1 VDTDTP
7 AVSAQSLTADS
18 DKRPTG
24 GQLPATPVERQTQ
37 AVSGSSSSM
46 PCNHSIINSPSSG
59 HMIAERAGGDGS
71 AAGGVAYV
79 TEMHQP
85 RVKLNPVGGPVIN
98 SDKPAPDSRQHPSDG
113 QSVGVVQT
121 RLKAMAKLNDREMTR
136 GAESS
141 ASDDGSRVANGGLK
155 PNAVFRVCED
165 LRAIYVAQFHNNDSI
180 ILQF

>member
-1 VDTDTP
+1 MDTDTP

-37 AVSGSSSSM
+37 AVSGSSSM

-59 HMIAERAGGDGS
+59 HMIAERAGGDRS

-79 TEMHQP
+79 TEMPQP
-85 RVKLNPVGGPVIN
+85 WVKLNPVGGPVIN

-136 GAESS
+136 RAESS
-141 ASDDGSRVANGGLK
+141 TSDDGSRVANGGLK